1 MNIFYTYA
9 YLREDG
15 TPYYIGKG
23 KNDRA
28 WSSHGKWSSV
38 PQRERILFLKKD
50 LTEEEAFKHEIYMI
64 NVFGRKD
71 NGTGILRN
79 RTNGGDGAS
88 GYKHKKSHIER
99 MKIDNPMWKSGVKNK
114 FIGKRHSEESINKM
128 KKSKRKYIYTFICPE
143 GNEYETD
150 CSWEFCNERGL
161 DASSITKVIKGKLK
175 THKGWV
181 VTRES
186 KATRMQRN

>member
-1 MNIFYTYA
+1 MNKYYTYA

-28 WSSHGKWSSV
+28 LSSHGKWANV
-38 PQRERILFLKKD
+38 PARERILFLKKD

-64 NVFGRKD
+64 DVFGRKD
-71 NGTGILRN
+71 IRTGILRN
-79 RTNGGDGAS
+79 LTDGGDGIS

-99 MKIDNPMWKSGVKNK
+99 MKTDNPMWRDEIRNK
-114 FIGKRHSEESINKM
+114 FIGKKHSKESIEEM
-128 KKSKRKYIYTFICPE
+128 KKAFRRYIYTFICPE
-143 GNEYETD
+143 GNRYETD

-161 DASSITKVIKGKLK
+161 DASSVTKVIKGKMK
-175 THKGWV
+175 THKGWTI
-181 VTRES
+181 TRKQKE
-186 KATRMQRN
+186 KTK